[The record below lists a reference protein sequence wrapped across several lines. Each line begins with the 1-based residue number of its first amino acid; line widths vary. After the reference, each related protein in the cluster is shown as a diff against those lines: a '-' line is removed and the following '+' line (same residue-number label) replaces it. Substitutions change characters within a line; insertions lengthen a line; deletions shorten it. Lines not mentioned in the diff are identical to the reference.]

1 MGFDVG
7 DLVMMERTIAKM
19 HMNKGGYG
27 EDIMKIGVVIA
38 VRAHPLTHEGVI
50 KVKFPGTLPPEEW
63 LGSDFVL
70 HTSIK

>member
-1 MGFDVG
+1 
-7 DLVMMERTIAKM
+7 M

-38 VRAHPLTHEGVI
+38 VRTHPLTHEGVI